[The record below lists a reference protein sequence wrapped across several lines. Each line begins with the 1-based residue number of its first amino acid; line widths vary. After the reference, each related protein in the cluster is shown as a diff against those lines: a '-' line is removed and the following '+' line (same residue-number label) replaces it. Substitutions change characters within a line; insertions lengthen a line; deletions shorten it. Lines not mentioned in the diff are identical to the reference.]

1 MADNKFT
8 DPFDELAARY
18 GQEPIPISFEQKKE
32 PVAEEVEEDP
42 IFDISPEE
50 IDEASAEDEA
60 ASEQEPEQEIDYGD
74 DDLKNQIEAEEKARA
89 EERAAAIAAE
99 EQRRKENAP
108 KPLPPSSLDPV
119 FQANSIAFETN
130 KLAIVTTMANKVIAK
145 HHLVSG
151 GIPENIKNFVMG
163 ELIDEYYRNGEVITE
178 RFEKLILDNWE
189 GGKTTEQ
196 VAAEEAAEAT
206 PTEQPQQNV
215 TVQEVKPEPAIQINV
230 EPNQPVTVNIDGE
243 TFQDVERE
251 RAIKVVVR
259 EVDETEMNVG
269 TVIENSQLEGIITPY
284 ENTATDVPIV
294 LPMSAYRCTMS
305 GASMFDIFKL
315 SSIQSTNGRDTDL
328 KTWMLIYS
336 HQKNV
341 SICGGGK
348 FATFDDFMKH
358 TDVRDQELLLW
369 AMFVATADEEE
380 TVHFKC
386 GNKDCNHTMTVPYN
400 PRSIIHINPDL
411 VPAYYGKTETVPP
424 GKAAL
429 DHWNEV
435 HGERKVYELPDSKV
449 EVEIDNYS
457 AYDYHQTKMPILQEV
472 YERYRPDDPGMTR
485 NDLTEE
491 EQSEMAITL
500 LLILNIK
507 SVTIKKDGKRYRY
520 TAWRTIE
527 KIITEMLGN
536 KDLGILIAIV
546 KEIRDTESPAS
557 FYMENVECPKCGRK
571 DDRIPV
577 DDIMRSLFFPLLAGL
592 ANTSISFEQMPR
604 N

>member
-18 GQEPIPISFEQKKE
+18 GQEPIPIAFTESTPKSVQ
-32 PVAEEVEEDP
+32 EEIEEEP
-42 IFDISPEE
+42 IFDISPED
-50 IDEASAEDEA
+50 IDEAAAED
-60 ASEQEPEQEIDYGD
+60 ASTPDQEIDYGD
-74 DDLKNQIEAEEKARA
+74 DDLKNQIAAEEKAR
-89 EERAAAIAAE
+89 EEARTAAIAAE

-108 KPLPPSSLDPV
+108 KPLPPNSLDPV

-130 KLAIVTTMANKVIAK
+130 KLAIVTTMVNKVIAK
-145 HHLVSG
+145 HHIISG
-151 GIPENIKNFVMG
+151 SIPENIRNMVMG

-178 RFEKLILDNWE
+178 RFEKLILDNWY
-189 GGKTTEQ
+189 GAKTSEQ
-196 VAAEEAAEAT
+196 VAEETAVENKQE
-206 PTEQPQQNV
+206 EQPPQNV
-215 TVQEVKPEPAIQINV
+215 TVREVTPEPTVQINV
-230 EPNQPVTVNIDGE
+230 EPNQPVTVNLDGE
-243 TFQDVERE
+243 TLQNVDRE

-259 EVDETEMNVG
+259 EVDTTEMNVG

-284 ENTATDVPIV
+284 ENTATDVPVV

-315 SSIQSTNGRDTDL
+315 SSIQSTNGRDTDM

-348 FATFDDFMKH
+348 FPSFDEFMKH

-386 GNKDCNHTMTVPYN
+386 GNKDCEYTMTVPYN
-400 PRSIIHINPDL
+400 PRSIIHINSEL
-411 VPAYYGKTETVPP
+411 VPEYYTKTEAVPA
-424 GKAAL
+424 GQAAL
-429 DHWNEV
+429 EHWNDV
-435 HGERKVYELPDSKV
+435 HGQRKVYELPESKV

-500 LLILNIK
+500 LLVLNIK
-507 SVTIKKDGKRYRY
+507 AMTIKKEGKRYRY

-527 KIITEMLGN
+527 RIIHEHLSN
-536 KDLGILIAIV
+536 KDLSILIAIV

-557 FYMENVECPKCGRK
+557 FYMENIECPKCGRK

-592 ANTSISFEQMPR
+592 ANTSISFEQMPK

>member
-18 GQEPIPISFEQKKE
+18 GQEPIPIAFTESTPKTVQ
-32 PVAEEVEEDP
+32 EEIEEEP
-42 IFDISPEE
+42 IFDISPED
-50 IDEASAEDEA
+50 IDEAAAED
-60 ASEQEPEQEIDYGD
+60 ASTPDQEIDYGD
-74 DDLKNQIEAEEKARA
+74 DDLKNQIAAEEKARE

-108 KPLPPSSLDPV
+108 KPLPPNSLDPV

-130 KLAIVTTMANKVIAK
+130 KLAVVTTMVNKVIAK
-145 HHLVSG
+145 HHIVSG
-151 GIPENIKNFVMG
+151 SIPENIINMVMG
-163 ELIDEYYRNGEVITE
+163 ELIDEYYRNDEVITE
-178 RFEKLILDNWE
+178 RFERLILDNWY
-189 GGKTTEQ
+189 GAKTSEQ
-196 VAAEEAAEAT
+196 VAEETAAENKQE
-206 PTEQPQQNV
+206 EQPPQNV
-215 TVQEVKPEPAIQINV
+215 EVREVTPEPTVQINV
-230 EPNQPVTVNIDGE
+230 EPNQPVTVNLDGE
-243 TFQDVERE
+243 TLQNVDRE

-259 EVDETEMNVG
+259 EVDNTEMNVG

-284 ENTATDVPIV
+284 ENTATDVPVV

-315 SSIQSTNGRDTDL
+315 SSIQSTNGRDTDM

-348 FATFDDFMKH
+348 FPSFDEFMKH

-386 GNKDCNHTMTVPYN
+386 GNKDCEYTMTVPYN
-400 PRSIIHINPDL
+400 PRSIIHINPEL
-411 VPAYYGKTETVPP
+411 VPEYYAKTEAVPA
-424 GKAAL
+424 GQAAL
-429 DHWNEV
+429 EHWNAV
-435 HGERKVYELPDSKV
+435 HGQRKIYELPESKV

-500 LLILNIK
+500 LLVLNIK
-507 SVTIKKDGKRYRY
+507 AMTIKKDGKRYRY

-527 KIITEMLGN
+527 RIIHEHLSN
-536 KDLGILIAIV
+536 KDLSILIAIV

-557 FYMENVECPKCGRK
+557 FYMENIECPKCGRK

-592 ANTSISFEQMPR
+592 ANTSISFEQMPK